1 MDILFHPIGTIHT
14 PYHTHDEVP
23 HQPDSESAGRFY
35 ILLNPELADGLYRLD
50 SFNYIQV
57 FFFSGPAGQTCDSAC
72 PAPPAAGAWKSG
84 CLPAALPA
92 GPIPSG

>member
-57 FFFSGPAGQTCDSAC
+57 FFFLDRPDKPVTLHVRPPSGGGMEVGLFASRSPR
-72 PAPPAAGAWKSG
+72 
-84 CLPAALPA
+84 